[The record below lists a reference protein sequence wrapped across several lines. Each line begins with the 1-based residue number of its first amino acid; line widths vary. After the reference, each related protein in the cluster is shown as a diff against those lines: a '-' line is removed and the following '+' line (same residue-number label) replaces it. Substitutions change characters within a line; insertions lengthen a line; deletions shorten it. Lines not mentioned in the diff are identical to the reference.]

1 MGLYL
6 VFLLRGRVSVGLID
20 GDLRARVFAIG
31 VVWRGRGGLVS
42 DALFSY
48 CLVRLGVDRVQGVF
62 GCGVVVLDV
71 GEIEDS
77 DRVMLCILG
86 IE

>member
-1 MGLYL
+1 VL
-6 VFLLRGRVSVGLID
+6 
-20 GDLRARVFAIG
+20 
-31 VVWRGRGGLVS
+31 

-48 CLVRLGVDRVQGVF
+48 FLVRVGVVRVQGVL

-77 DRVMLCILG
+77 DRVMVCILG